1 MIIPKKLLSVSLFIA
16 CMRLVVHNN
25 YNYSYTVH
33 YIQNL
38 YLIDDIRRR
47 LGMPTKSTSPVKDH
61 SVPLKPRS
69 SVSLSFTEG
78 KRLGKY
84 MY

>member
-1 MIIPKKLLSVSLFIA
+1 MIIPKKLISVSLFIA
-16 CMRLVVHNN
+16 CMRLVVH
-25 YNYSYTVH
+25 SYTVH

-47 LGMPTKSTSPVKDH
+47 LGMPTKSTSPVDH
-61 SVPLKPRS
+61 SAPLKPRS
-69 SVSLSFTEG
+69 RVSLSFTEG

-84 MY
+84 